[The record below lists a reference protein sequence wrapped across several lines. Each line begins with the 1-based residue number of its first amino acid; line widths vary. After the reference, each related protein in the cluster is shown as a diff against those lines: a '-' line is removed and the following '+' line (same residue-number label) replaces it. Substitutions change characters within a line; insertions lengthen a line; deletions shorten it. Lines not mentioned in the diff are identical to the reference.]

1 MKKRNKL
8 YIGISII
15 FIITLAIC
23 YQYYR
28 INLGVPR
35 EFNIEKYSMGEV
47 IKLDDFE
54 LTANNITIGEDSS
67 DFNTG
72 NLYNLYIVDLT
83 IKNTS
88 NEDKY
93 LKSFYIN
100 SLILHDNNT
109 SSPLVDPSSDE
120 MNYLL
125 KSQEEKNIKLTCNF
139 MEINEN
145 GIFEFYLPK
154 ELYSNEIKSDLK
166 NLKMREKF
174 IELYVK
180 RKLTYDYLPLSP
192 NFIEAGD
199 NGSNASRNIL
209 IYGGVI

>member
-15 FIITLAIC
+15 FIITLVLC
-23 YQYYR
+23 YQYYK
-28 INLGVPR
+28 INFGVPR
-35 EFNIEKYSMGEV
+35 EFNIEKYSMEEV

-54 LTANNITIGEDSS
+54 LTANNITIREDSS
-67 DFNTG
+67 NFNTEVYG
-72 NLYNLYIVDLT
+72 NLSNLYTVDLT

-93 LKSFYIN
+93 IKSFYIN

-109 SSPLVDPSSDE
+109 SSALVDPSSDE

-125 KSQEEKNIKLTCNF
+125 KSQEEKNIKLTYNF
-139 MEINEN
+139 METDKND
-145 GIFEFYLPK
+145 IFEFYPPK
-154 ELYSNEIKSDLK
+154 ELYSNEIKSNLK
-166 NLKMREKF
+166 NLKMCEKF

-180 RKLTYDYLPLSP
+180 K
-192 NFIEAGD
+192 
-199 NGSNASRNIL
+199 
-209 IYGGVI
+209 